1 MTKIIL
7 TLNFILIS
15 LFALASD
22 GEKVSKDGSGSAHR
36 DTVQAVVMYGEE
48 MLFNA
53 VEGLDDAQISEL
65 RDSILATHGAN
76 ELCNYLNLYLSLKNK
91 TEDELAHY
99 IDSLFE
105 TDDIPY
111 ALINQINIF
120 IMNRPE
126 EIPVVI
132 PKDLYIAESA
142 ANIPCTNFYPK
153 WINTNP
159 NPYSANLGKND
170 TSLSLLLRGNDLLGD
185 FTLPMDNVI
194 TSKFGWRDGRS
205 HNGIDVDLEVWDPV
219 KSIFPGVVRVAR
231 TYGGYG
237 RVVVVRHYNGLETTY
252 AHLHRFKVKEG
263 ELVTSGQVIG
273 LGGSS
278 GHSTGS
284 HLHFEVR
291 FKGKP
296 INPLSFIS
304 FKEKDLV
311 NDTLV
316 LKRTT
321 HGYIAYPK
329 GVLIH
334 TVKKGDTLYEIA
346 AQYGTTTYKLA
357 ELNGISRNKYL
368 YIGQRI
374 RVI

>member
-1 MTKIIL
+1 MHKFLTPIL
-7 TLNFILIS
+7 LIS
-15 LFALASD
+15 LFGIAMAGGGKEGSD
-22 GEKVSKDGSGSAHR
+22 DENSAKR

-48 MLFNA
+48 LLFDA
-53 VEGLDDAQISEL
+53 IDGLDDFEILVL
-65 RDSILATHGAN
+65 RDSILAKQGEN
-76 ELCNYLNLYLSLKNK
+76 QLCDYINLYLSIKNK
-91 TEDELAHY
+91 SDDELAVY
-99 IDSLFE
+99 VDSLFE
-105 TDDIPY
+105 SDSIPY
-111 ALINQINIF
+111 ALINQINMF

-132 PKDLYIAESA
+132 PKDLFVADSLA
-142 ANIPCTNFYPK
+142 LIPCAHFYPE

-159 NPYSANLGKND
+159 NPYSADLGKED
-170 TSLSLLLRGNDLLGD
+170 TTLSLLLVGTELLGE
-185 FTLPMDNVI
+185 FTLPVDNVI
-194 TSKFGWRDGRS
+194 TSKYGWRDGRN

-219 KSIFPGVVRVAR
+219 KTVFPGVVRVAR

-237 RVVVVRHYNGLETTY
+237 RVVVVRHFNGLETTY

-263 ELVTSGQVIG
+263 DVVSSGQVIG

-304 FKEKDLV
+304 YKEKELI
-311 NDTLV
+311 NDTLM
-316 LKRTT
+316 LKRTPN
-321 HGYIAYPK
+321 GYLAYPK
-329 GVLIH
+329 GLMIH
-334 TVKKGDTLYEIA
+334 IVKKGDTLFDIA
-346 AQYGTTTYKLA
+346 KLYGTTTYKLA
-357 ELNGISRNKYL
+357 ELNGIRRNEYL